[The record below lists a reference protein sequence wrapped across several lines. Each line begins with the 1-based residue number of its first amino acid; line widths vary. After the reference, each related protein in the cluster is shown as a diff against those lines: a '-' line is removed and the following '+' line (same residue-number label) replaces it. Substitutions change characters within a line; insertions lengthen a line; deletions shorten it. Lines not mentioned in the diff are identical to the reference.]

1 MENPGR
7 IGGFGAFSRPRG
19 RAVARMRVCLPQGAR
34 TRGSVLPACRRLV
47 STEVRAQ
54 HLAFTV
60 DVTGELVVRDGSA
73 CLARASSCSSSVR
86 RDGPRSSVNGAEA
99 SDLQHPD
106 GGVRGLASACQF
118 GDYLADEVLAE
129 LPAGSEVSAA
139 QPGLARFAPEW
150 CDRFIGREDMAAVL
164 AELARSC
171 TASSVQHRKRRL
183 SPAPN
188 RSACLSPVNH
198 PGDPGPARPKSRRAS
213 GMLGLACQR
222 TATASSS
229 KEKLGARYAS
239 AFRRNDDL
247 RP

>member
-1 MENPGR
+1 
-7 IGGFGAFSRPRG
+7 
-19 RAVARMRVCLPQGAR
+19 MRVCLPQGAR

-60 DVTGELVVRDGSA
+60 DVTGELVVRDGIG
-73 CLARASSCSSSVR
+73 LSSESVELLVER
-86 RDGPRSSVNGAEA
+86 TEGWPAEALSNGAEA

-164 AELARSC
+164 AELARAVPQARREI
-171 TASSVQHRKRRL
+171 ASGKRSSAPIRSV
-183 SPAPN
+183 
-188 RSACLSPVNH
+188 CLSLVNH
-198 PGDPGPARPKSRRAS
+198 PGDPGPARPKSRQQS
-213 GMLGLACQR
+213 GMLGLECQR

-229 KEKLGARYAS
+229 KESSEPATRLHLEG
-239 AFRRNDDL
+239 
-247 RP
+247 